1 MSKRRTIFIAAIFIL
16 TCVILLIH
24 YDNDDASKAKKQVL
38 QYFELLEQAFT
49 KNVSEQEWRGVLS
62 KAALTSVRGPQLE
75 KYLIGCTL
83 SYPRILSWSYGT
95 TDSPPGS
102 ILVTAS
108 YQIDFPNNL
117 KNPGLNIWHKEVFTV
132 IKEQG
137 NWVIDSSQ
145 EKLRHPSDLPRYA
158 LDREEAVALERNW
171 QRNNHYTEKEILE
184 LNRTL
189 IGPALRL
196 VYASHNWDGPVENMS
211 PEHQAEYHQVIQR
224 SFLPEV
230 INSHGWDT
238 FIAITARYDPFFQVL
253 QAVSNEDTI
262 QLSLVADLF
271 GQAYFVPAFVDVELK
286 KKDNTWLISKI
297 SNVSAY
303 NSVYQL
309 KIKDPEKFQRL
320 VTLYNFWRVR
330 TEWFGVDESYVS
342 L

>member
-83 SYPRILSWSYGT
+83 SYPR
-95 TDSPPGS
+95 
-102 ILVTAS
+102 
-108 YQIDFPNNL
+108 
-117 KNPGLNIWHKEVFTV
+117 LNIWHKEVFTV

-238 FIAITARYDPFFQVL
+238 FIAITARYDPFSRSCRRF
-253 QAVSNEDTI
+253 
-262 QLSLVADLF
+262 
-271 GQAYFVPAFVDVELK
+271 PM
-286 KKDNTWLISKI
+286 KI
-297 SNVSAY
+297 PFN
-303 NSVYQL
+303 
-309 KIKDPEKFQRL
+309 
-320 VTLYNFWRVR
+320 
-330 TEWFGVDESYVS
+330 
-342 L
+342 